1 MGAWGTGPVDSDM
14 AADFVDGLAGMST
27 EQVIEAMTRTFQ
39 RVVDS
44 GSRVDGGDGAEVV
57 AAAAAAAALIA
68 CQIPGSQ
75 VVIDPDDGPAEPLPV
90 LPISLRPEAG
100 RALVVS
106 WRTVQSWPRAGSR
119 PLMQKSG
126 ERWSRRSLAPWES
139 LPDCRRSK
147 GWTAGPF
154 LQGMTSSWRRNRFE
168 TSGSERRSAPGHGR
182 G

>member
-100 RALVVS
+100 RAL
-106 WRTVQSWPRAGSR
+106 
-119 PLMQKSG
+119 
-126 ERWSRRSLAPWES
+126 RRVLE
-139 LPDCRRSK
+139 D
-147 GWTAGPF
+147 
-154 LQGMTSSWRRNRFE
+154 
-168 TSGSERRSAPGHGR
+168 GSELAEGWVETTDAEEWRAMVQTITRALGIAP
-182 G
+182 